1 MLNDDALLQMGE
13 GRGSRIY
20 EKVITKNVSILCD
33 ISAEF
38 YLNFKFIIIKIAMY
52 SNCSITNTCDL
63 FSKIFEVFNEMEMA
77 INVINN
83 EIFTEL

>member
-1 MLNDDALLQMGE
+1 MMMLDYKR
-13 GRGSRIY
+13 GRRGGSRIW
-20 EKVITKNVSILCD
+20 EKVITKNVFD

-38 YLNFKFIIIKIAMY
+38 YLNFKVIIIEIIMY

-63 FSKIFEVFNEMEMA
+63 FSKIFEVFNEMEME

-83 EIFTEL
+83 EIFTKL